1 MNRMLSEEEGK
12 LLDEMIELA
21 GVKGIQGLH
30 KFVSEHCG
38 ESDLDFLD
46 VTLRQKMPKPNG
58 KFKETFI
65 LVVNEFVKYAR
76 EHGSYNETP
85 ASLSRQRINAVVAS
99 HFQTTDRTAGRKVGQ
114 LIALGWIETWKG
126 NIKNPIA
133 TWYEAVKNGKPHPS
147 IIA

>member
-1 MNRMLSEEEGK
+1 MLSEDEGRM
-12 LLDEMIELA
+12 LDEMMELA
-21 GVKGIQGLH
+21 GVKGIMGLH

-38 ESDLDFLD
+38 ESDLDFLE

-114 LIALGWIETWKG
+114 LIAMGWIEPICG
-126 NIKNPIA
+126 NIRNPIA
-133 TWYEAVKNGKPHPS
+133 TWYGALESGKPHPG
-147 IIA
+147 ITR